1 MSNYITGGNMSD
13 ENDVLSEEDECCIQ
27 YEELD
32 RFEVLDFNKDK
43 SDPWDLEPDVFD
55 VEESS

>member
-1 MSNYITGGNMSD
+1 MSD